1 MKKFTM
7 ALLLSV
13 CSSLAV
19 AEGDPEAGKALTAVC
34 GACHGIDGNS
44 PVSAWPKIAGQ
55 NEKYLLKQLRDIKSG
70 DRSVP
75 TMAGQLDAMSDQ
87 DLENIAAYFASQTST
102 KGTAKEEL
110 VALGESIY
118 RAGVAD
124 KGVAACTACHSPTG
138 KGNAPAGY
146 PALSGQWADYT
157 ALSLRAFRSEERK
170 NDGDSKIMRDIAYRL
185 SDKEIDAV
193 SSYIEGLR

>member
-1 MKKFTM
+1 MKKFTL
-7 ALLLSV
+7 ALLLSAWPL
-13 CSSLAV
+13 LA
-19 AEGDPEAGKALTAVC
+19 AADADPEAGKALTAVC
-34 GACHGIDGNS
+34 GACHGPDGNS
-44 PVSAWPKIAGQ
+44 PMSAFPKIAGQ
-55 NEKYLLKQLRDIKSG
+55 NEKYLLKQLKDIKSG
-70 DRSVP
+70 ARSVP

-87 DLENIAAYFASQTST
+87 DLENVAAYYASQTST
-102 KGTAKEEL
+102 KGTAQEDL

-138 KGNAPAGY
+138 KGNGPAGY

-157 ALSLRAFRSEERK
+157 ALSLRALRTEERD
-170 NDGDSKIMRDIAYRL
+170 NDGDSKMMRDVAYRL

-193 SSYIEGLR
+193 SSYIQGLR